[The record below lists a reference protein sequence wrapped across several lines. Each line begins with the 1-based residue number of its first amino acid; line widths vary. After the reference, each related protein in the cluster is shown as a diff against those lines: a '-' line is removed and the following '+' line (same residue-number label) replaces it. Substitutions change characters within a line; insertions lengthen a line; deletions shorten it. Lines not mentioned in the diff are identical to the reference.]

1 MDELAQYGP
10 VETLQPPYHMFRRDI
25 ETEILPHVASHN
37 IGVLVYGPLAHGLL
51 SGGMTP
57 TTTFPSDDWRSH
69 SPDFSGERFV
79 RNLEVV
85 ARLDA
90 FARERGMSLPQ
101 LAVAWTLANPAVQV
115 SIVGARHP
123 AHLDATAAAGE
134 LELSDNDMTK
144 VGEILADA
152 VPVTGPN
159 PEGM

>member
-1 MDELAQYGP
+1 
-10 VETLQPPYHMFRRDI
+10 MFRRDI
-25 ETEILPHVASHN
+25 ETEILPYAASHD

-57 TTTFPSDDWRSH
+57 RTTFPSDDWRSH
-69 SPDFSGERFV
+69 NPDFSGERLA

-85 ARLDA
+85 DRLGA
-90 FARERGMSLPQ
+90 FAREHGMSLPQ

-123 AHLDATAAAGE
+123 AHLEATAAAGQ
-134 LELSDNDMTK
+134 LELSAEDKTK
-144 VGEILADA
+144 VDEILSDA